1 MALSEELLAVL
12 ACPVCKG
19 EVRSAEDGSGI
30 ICPACRLKY
39 PIRDEIPVMLVD
51 EATGVDGQE
60 PETGVR

>member
-19 EVRSAEDGSGI
+19 GVRIAEDGSGL
-30 ICPACRLKY
+30 ICPECRLKY

-51 EATGVDGQE
+51 EATGGDGQE
-60 PETGVR
+60 PETGER